1 MALPAEPY
9 ARIARARARL
19 RAYRERA
26 FRTCRTLAFVACLTL
41 LVGALF
47 LDAGLTAAA
56 AFLFGTSAASLL
68 MSTSEA
74 LFYVHS
80 GRHIPK
86 KAEDDL
92 PSDRP

>member
-19 RAYRERA
+19 RAYHERA
-26 FRTCRTLAFVACLTL
+26 FRTFRVLALVACLTL
-41 LVGALF
+41 LVGVLF

-80 GRHIPK
+80 GRHGAK
-86 KAEDDL
+86 KEHDD
-92 PSDRP
+92 RT